1 MPVMTTNQIHG
12 HEIMELVGKYPEGIS
27 VATLTDIVAHEFG
40 TDARFFTCSAAG
52 MTLQE
57 LLTILVERDKFQLR
71 DNLVF
76 PGGSPACNHD

>member
-1 MPVMTTNQIHG
+1 
-12 HEIMELVGKYPEGIS
+12 MELVAKYPDGIE

-40 TDARFFTCSAAG
+40 TGARFFTCSAEG
-52 MTLQE
+52 MSISE
-57 LLTILVERDKFQLR
+57 LLTFLTERDKVQLR